1 VLSIILT
8 NLRRRPAR
16 TLLTALGIG
25 VGVATIV
32 ALLSF
37 TQGLSRT
44 AAGFVHLGGSDLGV
58 FQANVAD
65 PTASVLPQEMVGRLQ
80 RSPLVAQATPLLLI
94 VEGIHK
100 DPSAIVFGA
109 DPHGFFARQLV
120 LLDGHLPLDEGS
132 ELLIGDELAAQQ
144 HLEPASTQQGFA
156 TTNGKHLASANGR
169 AGLGVKGSLEVSGHT
184 YRVAGVYHSGILF
197 EDSGAVLGL
206 EEARRLSG
214 RSGEETDVVVRL
226 QPKVRAGAAGS
237 AIERSFPGTQAIS
250 DPQQALRVGANGTL
264 ISKAI
269 LVIVV
274 IALIV
279 GVIGVMN
286 TMAMAIAERQSELG
300 LLSTVGWSPARV
312 ATLILGEGIAVSV
325 IGAALGLL
333 LGVIGAQELVKAL
346 GVSSY
351 VSPTVTAWGL
361 GRGLL
366 VGVAI
371 GVLGGVY
378 PAWRVTRMTPLKA
391 LSGT

>member
-1 VLSIILT
+1 MISIIAM
-8 NLRRRPAR
+8 NLRRRPTR
-16 TLLTALGIG
+16 TVLTAAGIG

-37 TQGLSRT
+37 TQGLRET

-58 FQANVAD
+58 FQANVSD
-65 PTASVLPQEMVGRLQ
+65 PTASVLPQAIVGRLQ
-80 RSPLVAQATPLLLI
+80 RTPQIAQATPLLLI
-94 VEGIHK
+94 VEGIRQ

-109 DPHGFFARQLV
+109 DERGFFARQLV
-120 LLDGHLPLDEGS
+120 LLSGRRPLDTQR
-132 ELLIGDELAAQQ
+132 ELLVGDRLATRQR
-144 HLEPASTQQGFA
+144 
-156 TTNGKHLASANGR
+156 LAPGSALSVRGQR
-169 AGLGVKGSLEVSGHT
+169 

-206 EEARRLSG
+206 GEARRLTG
-214 RSGEETDVVVRL
+214 REGEETNVVVRL
-226 QPKVRAGAAGS
+226 SPGVRSALAGRE
-237 AIERSFPGTQAIS
+237 IERRFPGTQAIS
-250 DPQQALRVGANGTL
+250 EPAQALRVGANNTL

-279 GVIGVMN
+279 GVIGVTN

-300 LLSTVGWSPARV
+300 LLSTVGWSPGRV

-333 LGVIGAQELVKAL
+333 FGVIGADLLVKAL

-351 VSPTVTAWGL
+351 VSPSVTAWGL

-371 GVLGGVY
+371 GVLGGIY